1 MQGRHRAL
9 VEVPRSV
16 NPDETEVVVRVLSDY
31 LGSQVLK
38 IDCYLELPYIL
49 LFVDYIAVCGQLLGS
64 VVT

>member
-31 LGSQVLK
+31 LGSQVLN

-49 LFVDYIAVCGQLLGS
+49 LFVD
-64 VVT
+64 